1 MSFLN
6 MKLHI
11 SNINLKRRFY
21 FDNILTYIDTEP
33 IKLMRNRL
41 ENNKKRYEYYNLWFK
56 YTQESVNSTAI
67 VKKTTSSQTSTSS
80 LDLASSSLFIKGT
93 SLLNDDKPF
102 SNYNPPKISFLKPNQ
117 KTTSTS
123 TSMSNTFNVLDLL
136 LPEYSSGKPMET
148 LSLEPKKRPI
158 LLTEEE
164 LGYEFQILNEQ
175 INDLDDLINLGK
187 KYQETF
193 KPMKKKF
200 NLNLRVLSDMVPHLE
215 ELNNMVGMKN
225 IKEAI
230 FDKIILFLQGLDD
243 NPNDYHHIVLY
254 GGPGMGKTVVAKII
268 GQIYA
273 KMGLLTKGDFKEI
286 TLTDLKG
293 GYIGQSEIKTQK
305 ILDESKGCVV
315 FLDEAYSLGSEDKID
330 SYSQGIIDL
339 INPYLDKYRNDF
351 IFIVAGYKKDLDSRF
366 FRGNQGLKSR
376 FGLWLE
382 IEKYNADDLRN
393 IFIKKVTDNNWKT
406 DTENIPVSFFDK
418 EKDVFEFFG
427 RDIENLFSK
436 CKIAHAKRV
445 LFGNPS
451 DKKIITEEDLIKG
464 FELYKSHVP
473 VKSEKN
479 NRHIEFMYT

>member
-1 MSFLN
+1 MNNES
-6 MKLHI
+6 
-11 SNINLKRRFY
+11 
-21 FDNILTYIDTEP
+21 
-33 IKLMRNRL
+33 IKTIRKRL
-41 ENNKKRYEYYNLWFK
+41 EINKKRYSYYNLWFN
-56 YTQESVNSTAI
+56 YLTDGYSNRAI
-67 VKKTTSSQTSTSS
+67 IKKTTSSQTSTSS

-93 SLLNDDKPF
+93 SLIDNKPMN
-102 SNYNPPKISFLKPNQ
+102 NYNPPKISFLNPNN
-117 KTTSTS
+117 KSTSTS

-136 LPEYSSGKPMET
+136 LPEYSSDKAIEGLK
-148 LSLEPKKRPI
+148 LEPKRRPF

-164 LGYEFQILNEQ
+164 LNYEFQILEDK
-175 INDLDDLINLGK
+175 INNIQDLINLGK
-187 KYQETF
+187 RYEEVF

-200 NLNLRVLSDMVPHLE
+200 NLNLRVLSEMVPHLE
-215 ELNNMVGMKN
+215 ELNDMIGMKN

-351 IFIVAGYKKDLDSRF
+351 IFIIAGYKKDLDSRF

-382 IEKYNADDLRN
+382 IEKYNADDLRS
-393 IFIKKVTDNNWKT
+393 IFIKKIQDNNWKA
-406 DTENIPVSFFDK
+406 DIDNIPVSFFDK

-451 DKKIITEEDLIKG
+451 EKKIITNQDLKKG

-473 VKSEKN
+473 VKNEKN

>member
-1 MSFLN
+1 

-11 SNINLKRRFY
+11 SNNNLKRRFY
-21 FDNILTYIDTEP
+21 FDNIAGYIITEP
-33 IKLMRNRL
+33 IKMMKKRL
-41 ENNKKRYEYYNLWFK
+41 DNNKSRYDYYNLWFK
-56 YTQESVNSTAI
+56 YVIESNKTSSSI
-67 VKKTTSSQTSTSS
+67 IKKNNSSQTTASS

-93 SLLNDDKPF
+93 SLMNDNKIMN
-102 SNYNPPKISFLKPNQ
+102 NYTPPKISFLKPPN
-117 KTTSTS
+117 KSSSTNTSI
-123 TSMSNTFNVLDLL
+123 SNTFNVLDLL
-136 LPEYSSGKPMET
+136 LPEYSSSGKQIELPTIPE
-148 LSLEPKKRPI
+148 KRPF
-158 LLTEEE
+158 LYTEEE
-164 LGYEFQILNEQ
+164 LSYEFQMLEDTIDNIE
-175 INDLDDLINLGK
+175 DLINLGK
-187 KYQETF
+187 KYETIF

-200 NLNLRVLSDMVPHLE
+200 NLNLRVLSEMVPHLE
-215 ELNNMVGMKN
+215 DLNNMIGMKN
-225 IKEAI
+225 IKDAI

-268 GQIYA
+268 GKIYA
-273 KMGLLTKGDFKEI
+273 KMGLLSKGDFKEI

-351 IFIVAGYKKDLDSRF
+351 IFIIAGYRKDLDTRF

-382 IEKYNADDLRN
+382 IEKYNADDLRD
-393 IFIKKVTDNNWKT
+393 IFIKKVTDNKWTTTK
-406 DTENIPVSFFDK
+406 ENIPLDFFDEQK
-418 EKDVFEFFG
+418 EVFEFFG

-445 LFGNPS
+445 LFEKPS
-451 DKKIITEEDLIKG
+451 EKKIITNEDLING
-464 FELYKSHVP
+464 FNLYKSHVP
-473 VKSEKN
+473 VKSQKN
-479 NRHIEFMYT
+479 NPNLEFMYT

>member
-1 MSFLN
+1 MN
-6 MKLHI
+6 
-11 SNINLKRRFY
+11 
-21 FDNILTYIDTEP
+21 
-33 IKLMRNRL
+33 
-41 ENNKKRYEYYNLWFK
+41 
-56 YTQESVNSTAI
+56 
-67 VKKTTSSQTSTSS
+67 
-80 LDLASSSLFIKGT
+80 
-93 SLLNDDKPF
+93 
-102 SNYNPPKISFLKPNQ
+102 NYNPPKISFLNPNN
-117 KTTSTS
+117 KSTSTS
-123 TSMSNTFNVLDLL
+123 GSMSNTFNVLDLL
-136 LPEYSSGKPMET
+136 LPEYSCSKSIDN
-148 LSLEPKKRPI
+148 LIAEPKQRPF

-164 LGYEFQILNEQ
+164 LSYEFQLLEDE
-175 INDLDDLINLGK
+175 INNIQDLINLGK
-187 KYQETF
+187 RYEEIF

-200 NLNLRVLSDMVPHLE
+200 NLNLRVLSEMVPHLE
-215 ELNNMVGMKN
+215 ELDNMIGMAN

-305 ILDESKGCVV
+305 ILDQSKGCVV

-351 IFIVAGYKKDLDSRF
+351 IFIIAGYKKDLDSRF

-382 IEKYNADDLRN
+382 IEKYTADDLRN
-393 IFIKKVTDNNWKT
+393 IFIKKIQDNNWKA
-406 DTENIPVSFFDK
+406 DIDNIPISFFDK

-445 LFGNPS
+445 LFGKPS
-451 DKKIITEEDLIKG
+451 EKKIITNQDLIKG

>member
-1 MSFLN
+1 MTP
-6 MKLHI
+6 HI
-11 SNINLKRRFY
+11 SNNNLKRRFY
-21 FDNILTYIDTEP
+21 FDNIACYIINDSINTLR
-33 IKLMRNRL
+33 KRL
-41 ENNKKRYEYYNLWFK
+41 EINKKRYHYYNLWFK
-56 YTQESVNSTAI
+56 YLSDNNSNKEI
-67 VKKTTSSQTSTSS
+67 IKKTSSSSQTSTSS

-93 SLLNDDKPF
+93 SLIDNNK
-102 SNYNPPKISFLKPNQ
+102 SMNNYNTPKISFLNPNN
-117 KTTSTS
+117 KSTSTS

-136 LPEYSSGKPMET
+136 LPEYSSNKSIDT
-148 LSLEPKKRPI
+148 LTVEPKQRPF

-164 LGYEFQILNEQ
+164 LSYEFQMLEDN
-175 INDLDDLINLGK
+175 INNIQDLINLGK
-187 KYQETF
+187 KYEEIF

-200 NLNLRVLSDMVPHLE
+200 NLNLRVLSEMVPHLE
-215 ELNNMVGMKN
+215 QLDDMIGMKN
-225 IKEAI
+225 IKDAI

-305 ILDESKGCVV
+305 ILDASKGCVV

-351 IFIVAGYKKDLDSRF
+351 IFIIAGYKNDLDNRF

-382 IEKYNADDLRN
+382 IEKYSADDLRN
-393 IFIKKVTDNNWKT
+393 IFIKKIEDNNWKA
-406 DTENIPVSFFDK
+406 DIDNIPLSFFDK

-445 LFGNPS
+445 LFSNPS
-451 DKKIITEEDLIKG
+451 EKKIITNQDLIKG

>member
-1 MSFLN
+1 MTP
-6 MKLHI
+6 HI
-11 SNINLKRRFY
+11 SNNNLKRQFY
-21 FDNILTYIDTEP
+21 FDNIACYMINDSINTIR
-33 IKLMRNRL
+33 KRL
-41 ENNKKRYEYYNLWFK
+41 EINKKRYHYYNLWFNYISDSK
-56 YTQESVNSTAI
+56 SNKEI
-67 VKKTTSSQTSTSS
+67 IKKTSSSSQTSTSS

-93 SLLNDDKPF
+93 SLIDNNK
-102 SNYNPPKISFLKPNQ
+102 SMNNYNPPKISFLNPNN
-117 KTTSTS
+117 KSTSTS

-136 LPEYSSGKPMET
+136 LPEYSSNKSIDT
-148 LSLEPKKRPI
+148 LIAEPKQRPF

-164 LGYEFQILNEQ
+164 LSYEFQMLEDN
-175 INDLDDLINLGK
+175 INNIQDLINLGK
-187 KYQETF
+187 KYEEIF

-200 NLNLRVLSDMVPHLE
+200 NLNLRVLSEMVPHLE
-215 ELNNMVGMKN
+215 QLDNMIGMKN
-225 IKEAI
+225 IKDAI

-305 ILDESKGCVV
+305 ILDASKGCVV

-351 IFIVAGYKKDLDSRF
+351 IFIIAGYKTDLDNRF

-382 IEKYNADDLRN
+382 IEKYTADDLRN
-393 IFIKKVTDNNWKT
+393 IFIKKIEDNNWKA
-406 DTENIPVSFFDK
+406 DIDNIPLSFFNK

-445 LFGNPS
+445 LFSNPS
-451 DKKIITEEDLIKG
+451 EKKIITNQDLIKG

>member
-1 MSFLN
+1 
-6 MKLHI
+6 
-11 SNINLKRRFY
+11 
-21 FDNILTYIDTEP
+21 
-33 IKLMRNRL
+33 
-41 ENNKKRYEYYNLWFK
+41 
-56 YTQESVNSTAI
+56 
-67 VKKTTSSQTSTSS
+67 
-80 LDLASSSLFIKGT
+80 
-93 SLLNDDKPF
+93 
-102 SNYNPPKISFLKPNQ
+102 
-117 KTTSTS
+117 
-123 TSMSNTFNVLDLL
+123 
-136 LPEYSSGKPMET
+136 
-148 LSLEPKKRPI
+148 
-158 LLTEEE
+158 
-164 LGYEFQILNEQ
+164 
-175 INDLDDLINLGK
+175 
-187 KYQETF
+187 
-193 KPMKKKF
+193 MKKKF

-393 IFIKKVTDNNWKT
+393 IFIKKVNDNNWKT

>member
-1 MSFLN
+1 MR
-6 MKLHI
+6 
-11 SNINLKRRFY
+11 KRL
-21 FDNILTYIDTEP
+21 D
-33 IKLMRNRL
+33 K
-41 ENNKKRYEYYNLWFK
+41 NKKRYEYYNLWFK
-56 YTQESVNSTAI
+56 YTQDNNTDI
-67 VKKTTSSQTSTSS
+67 VKKTTFSQTSTSS

-102 SNYNPPKISFLKPNQ
+102 NNYTPPKISFLKPNQ

-123 TSMSNTFNVLDLL
+123 TSSSISNTFNVLDLL
-136 LPEYSSGKPMET
+136 LPEYSSSKSMET

-164 LGYEFQILNEQ
+164 LGYEFQILKEQ
-175 INDLDDLINLGK
+175 INDINDLINLGK
-187 KYQETF
+187 KYDEIF

-215 ELNNMVGMKN
+215 ELSNMIGMKN

-293 GYIGQSEIKTQK
+293 GYIGQSEMKTQK

-406 DTENIPVSFFDK
+406 NNDEIPISFFDK

-451 DKKIITEEDLIKG
+451 DKKVITNEDLLKG

-473 VKSEKN
+473 VKSGKN
-479 NRHIEFMYT
+479 NTHIEFMYT